1 MFHER
6 KSEKIERKFETQNPY
21 LSHWVPEDWP
31 HYIACTP
38 AMLLILRQIGQF
50 FKIHKKYCCR
60 LGLVDNA
67 LLGMIKPKILPW
79 NLTQALPREALI
91 YLLQALLIILSTVC
105 VTSLQVNKNTISTAA
120 KGQMKS
126 ECIYEIID
134 FPKYHQ
140 KNLIDFSP
148 ESLFRLGMLCTH
160 LSRVA
165 LRIIKTNH
173 MCLSL

>member
-1 MFHER
+1 MIYNCSARFSFFLYLFLFDER
-6 KSEKIERKFETQNPY
+6 KSEMIERKFEIQNPC

-105 VTSLQVNKNTISTAA
+105 VTSLQVKFLYSEKATKFCEIFTTFVLCSYFS
-120 KGQMKS
+120 KS
-126 ECIYEIID
+126 
-134 FPKYHQ
+134 
-140 KNLIDFSP
+140 S
-148 ESLFRLGMLCTH
+148 
-160 LSRVA
+160 
-165 LRIIKTNH
+165 
-173 MCLSL
+173 

>member
-1 MFHER
+1 MDHNINFDKLLSAKLLFLLNFTIAQLFLFHER
-6 KSEKIERKFETQNPY
+6 KSEMIERKFEVQNPY

-105 VTSLQVNKNTISTAA
+105 VTSLQVKFLY
-120 KGQMKS
+120 S
-126 ECIYEIID
+126 EKATKFCEI
-134 FPKYHQ
+134 FTT
-140 KNLIDFSP
+140 FV
-148 ESLFRLGMLCTH
+148 LCTYF
-160 LSRVA
+160 S
-165 LRIIKTNH
+165 K
-173 MCLSL
+173 SS

>member
-105 VTSLQVNKNTISTAA
+105 VTSLQVNKTTIFTAA

-126 ECIYEIID
+126 ECIYVIID
-134 FPKYHQ
+134 FPKYHR
-140 KNLIDFSP
+140 KNLIDFCLERLFRVGTLSP
-148 ESLFRLGMLCTH
+148 E
-160 LSRVA
+160 
-165 LRIIKTNH
+165 
-173 MCLSL
+173 